1 MGGTP
6 TAGEAGERN
15 EPKFQWY
22 TKLRKGRNQRSKGYF
37 FPNKLSRRADTI
49 SKSSS
54 RGEQTRFLNQ
64 VVGQTRRTDVEQR
77 DGSQQCANN
86 CPRLTTTC
94 VTTSSPTG
102 LKCACNWYP
111 QDCPGYCY
119 NCRQNWWQT
128 LYARSQDL
136 NACPKRP
143 E

>member
-1 MGGTP
+1 MGPLRQGKLARGTNQSSNSIRNC
-6 TAGEAGERN
+6 ER
-15 EPKFQWY
+15 EG
-22 TKLRKGRNQRSKGYF
+22 TKDPRAIF

-77 DGSQQCANN
+77 DGSQHCANN

-102 LKCACNWYP
+102 LKCARDWYP
-111 QDCPGYCY
+111 QDYPGYYY